1 NFVLEKDSY
10 KDLSMN
16 IIEEIIQFFKKTPL
30 SFYCKSEIDFLN
42 NEIDGFTNHDLNFLA
57 AKLVFLY
64 LYATKIILKNK
75 LLNETISYKNQFHK
89 LLKNREF
96 LADLIYFKFLF
107 LKILRKNYKNKCNL
121 YSYHKVTIFLLF
133 ARLCFENSID
143 LLKDMDIWWLEE
155 IINDDKIRDF
165 EYQKLNLIVEGN
177 FLDNTTHQKRIFI
190 AVYLEAILSKKNLDK
205 YSKIFDILNE

>member
-1 NFVLEKDSY
+1 
-10 KDLSMN
+10 
-16 IIEEIIQFFKKTPL
+16 
-30 SFYCKSEIDFLN
+30 
-42 NEIDGFTNHDLNFLA
+42 
-57 AKLVFLY
+57 
-64 LYATKIILKNK
+64 KNK
-75 LLNETISYKNQFHK
+75 LLNETISYKNQFHE

-133 ARLCFENSID
+133 ARLCFEDSID

-165 EYQKLNLIVEGN
+165 EYQKLNLLVEEN
-177 FLDNTTHQKRIFI
+177 FLDNTTRQTRIFI
-190 AVYLEAILSKKNLDK
+190 AIYIEANLSKKNLDK
-205 YSKIFDILNE
+205 YSKLIDIINE